1 LSDDRFTES
10 QWNSKKIYRTMDLAM
25 PDMDEPL
32 QTVCVV
38 GLLLANKHK
47 LSSEQRIQLGKLVDY
62 HWMQVYATE

>member
-1 LSDDRFTES
+1 
-10 QWNSKKIYRTMDLAM
+10 
-25 PDMDEPL
+25 MDEPL